1 MALIVP
7 SSGVTESWE
16 YANLS
21 AALTATGFTSQ
32 VSTTNTVELVTSEHN
47 RGSKCLKFT
56 RLGAN
61 TGSSYARVAKGSI
74 SSSKATFGVSLFF
87 KIDPASAL
95 ESFGLIRIENAGG
108 AVNLAVGA
116 DKVNKLWYLQTTN
129 YAGTTYTEASPYSTI
144 VPGVWYQ
151 VIFSTSGWGGATIT
165 PAVSINGI
173 TAGPVNTFSGAGFA
187 DVNPTT
193 VTIGIVRQDN
203 AEADS
208 GLILYVDDVRIQ
220 DDTALLPVAQII
232 DVKAV
237 RQSGGDAI
245 VVACCA
251 DSVTGAT
258 VEYGASTAYGSIII
272 PDCDT
277 DRDSR
282 ILTFTLPESDD
293 ALHYRLNL
301 TGANYTGDTLTTAD
315 YSVPGAMDDADVD
328 VLIIGDVQNYAK
340 RCYAA
345 WKAVSSGYDPD
356 LVLQTGDFT
365 AIQDNTK
372 ATWDGYTF
380 AQKWPH
386 LARNLTVPSYWTSG
400 AYWASVVGN
409 HDYVGQPGTDAV
421 AVQTAAEFKSYVP
434 VPVNQDRQGR
444 WWSFDLGRA
453 HFVCVAD
460 MGSWPISYT
469 MPAEFWPWLQAD
481 LAHTHQQWKIVL
493 QHFHCYWSPDDPE
506 DALYPGTENAA
517 HYATPERDDF
527 HAYYKAGGVNLVI
540 QGHRHAWNRYNAEGV
555 MYATICDTGASAAT
569 AAFYNRTSDADVSP
583 GQGSLVS
590 VTQSGGYATL
600 GITEHYLKLTYY
612 DRDGA
617 LEGRPCVIRPRAGN
631 RYPGNARPFARTG

>member
-32 VSTTNTVELVTSEHN
+32 VSTTNTVELVTSDHN

-61 TGSSYARVAKGSI
+61 TGTPYARVALAEI
-74 SSSKATFGVSLFF
+74 SSEEAIFGVSLFF

-108 AVNLAVGA
+108 AINLAIGA
-116 DKVNKLWYLQTTN
+116 DKENKLWYLQTTN
-129 YAGTTYTEASPYSTI
+129 YAGTTYTEATPYSAI

-151 VIFSTSGWGGATIT
+151 VIINTSGWGGATIT
-165 PAVSINGI
+165 PAISINGI
-173 TAGPVNTFSGAGFA
+173 TAGPVNTYSGEGFA

-193 VTIGIVRQDN
+193 VTVGIVRQDN
-203 AEADS
+203 AEADA
-208 GLILYVDDVRIQ
+208 GLILYVDDVRIG
-220 DDTALLPVAQII
+220 DAAALLPVAQVI

-237 RQSGGDAI
+237 RQSDGQAKVI
-245 VVACCA
+245 ASCA
-251 DSVTGAT
+251 DSVTSPS
-258 VEYGASTAYGSIII
+258 VEYGATTAYGSTVT
-272 PDCDT
+272 PTSETAT
-277 DRDSR
+277 DNR
-282 ILTFTLPESDD
+282 ILSFTLPSP
-293 ALHYRLNL
+293 AAAQHYRFSI
-301 TGANYTGDTLTTAD
+301 TGANYTGDTLTTGD
-315 YSVPGAMDDADVD
+315 YSVPGAMEDADVD
-328 VLIIGDVQNYAK
+328 VLVMGDVQNYAK

-345 WKAVSSGYDPD
+345 WKAVASEFAPD

-386 LARNLTVPSYWTSG
+386 LARNITATNYWTPS
-400 AYWASVVGN
+400 AYFAGVVGN
-409 HDYVGQPGTDAV
+409 HDYVGQPGTDA
-421 AVQTAAEFKSYVP
+421 QSMQSAAEFKSYVP
-434 VPVNQDRQGR
+434 VPTNQDTAAR

-453 HFVCVAD
+453 HFVCIAD
-460 MGSWPISYT
+460 MGSWAISYD
-469 MPAEFWPWLQAD
+469 MPTEFWAWLEDD
-481 LAHTHQQWKIVL
+481 LARSRQQWKIAL
-493 QHFHCYWSPDDPE
+493 QHFHCYWSPDNDE
-506 DALYPGTENAA
+506 DALYPVGENTA

-527 HAYYKAGGVNLVI
+527 HEYYKAGGVNLVI
-540 QGHRHAWNRYNAEGV
+540 QGHRHVWNRYNAEGV

-569 AAFYNRTSDADVSP
+569 AAFYNRTSDAEVSP
-583 GQGSLVS
+583 AADSM
-590 VTQSGGYATL
+590 VTVARTGGYATL
-600 GITEHYLKLTYY
+600 AIKEHYLLLTYY

-617 LEGRPCVIRPRAGN
+617 VEGRPCVIRQRQGRP
-631 RYPGNARPFARTG
+631 YPGERTART